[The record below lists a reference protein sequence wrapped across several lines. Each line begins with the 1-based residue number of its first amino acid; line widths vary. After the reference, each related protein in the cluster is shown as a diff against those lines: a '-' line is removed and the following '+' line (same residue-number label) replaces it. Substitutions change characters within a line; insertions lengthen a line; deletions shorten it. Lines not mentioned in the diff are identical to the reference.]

1 MSAPAM
7 NPAVIETRMG
17 NGATRW
23 RPSLVDATYKTVWR
37 GGLFKT
43 AEDALAEAQRRLKE
57 VSR

>member
-1 MSAPAM
+1 MSGPTVS
-7 NPAVIETRMG
+7 PAVIETRMG

-43 AEDALAEAQRRLKE
+43 AEDALAEAQRRLEE

>member
-1 MSAPAM
+1 M

-43 AEDALAEAQRRLKE
+43 AEDALADAQRQLEE